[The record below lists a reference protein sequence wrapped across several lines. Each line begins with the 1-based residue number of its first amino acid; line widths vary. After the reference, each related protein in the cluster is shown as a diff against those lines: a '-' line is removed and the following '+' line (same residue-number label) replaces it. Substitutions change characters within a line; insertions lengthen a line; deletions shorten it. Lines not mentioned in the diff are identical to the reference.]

1 IRTDMIKLQEQV
13 ISLRDLAKNH
23 ERTIAQKNKVISDLT
38 DEIKRMKHTM
48 QLNLK
53 VENTKR
59 KVDIEILAT

>member
-59 KVDIEILAT
+59 K